1 MWDRFAL
8 VAKHRRCAHANGMK
22 NHSATHRQSPVAL
35 PDPGAM
41 RVAADRDLTMFGPA
55 VALFAVLSLAAS
67 KYHDPVLSP
76 PHLRYL
82 DETRFCCVST
92 PSVVAALTGSYA

>member
-1 MWDRFAL
+1 MF
-8 VAKHRRCAHANGMK
+8 
-22 NHSATHRQSPVAL
+22 
-35 PDPGAM
+35 DPA
-41 RVAADRDLTMFGPA
+41 
-55 VALFAVLSLAAS
+55 ALFAVLSLAAS

-92 PSVVAALTGSYA
+92 PSVVALTGSYACLTIELLRVSQLSECGGILIRRVS